1 MKKDFLNDFQKRT
14 GICLNSVQQQAVYH
28 VGKPLLLL
36 ACPGSGKT
44 TTMITKIAYLI
55 EERNIHP
62 NRIKAITFSKFSAND
77 MQKRYSHLFS
87 HLPSVSFSTIH
98 SLAFEIVRT
107 SFYQRNITYQLIE
120 GNVQT
125 NELNKRTI
133 LKNIFR
139 QKNEEHIT
147 EDQMEELITFIS
159 FLKNEL
165 VPKEEWQK
173 IAPKIPKV
181 TEIVESYEQ
190 FKQSST
196 TNVLLDFD
204 DMLTIAYNLLKED
217 KNLRQLFQRK
227 FDFILTDE
235 SQDTSKV
242 QHKIVELLVE
252 EHKNLCVVA
261 DDDQSIYRFRGAD
274 PSYLLNF
281 KSIYPN
287 ADILYMEQ
295 NYRSTKDIVTKTNQF
310 IKINTKRYPKE
321 MFTENEQLEPIKI
334 QTLSDYVY
342 QNKYVL
348 EKIKGIPKDE
358 TVAILYRNHFSSIP
372 FINLIEKEGLSFS
385 IKDNDQKFFR
395 SWVVEDV
402 LNFMRLSFND
412 KKVDL
417 FMSVALKMNTY
428 LTKNQLQLLQLKPQE
443 QSCFDF
449 FIEHSQTKT
458 YQLQPLRK
466 AKKIV
471 EQLKKQSPLLAIE
484 EIRTNLG
491 YEKSLEKSSEIMG
504 YNIDQLKSILNL
516 LEEISDGLKT
526 LEEFAKRLTSLRE
539 TIQQASFTN
548 SNLTL
553 STFHSSK
560 GLEFDHVFII
570 DAMDGIIPSKEEKN
584 DSDLLAES
592 ARLFYVAMTRA
603 KKHLEILTYKEKNM
617 KKVTESEFVT
627 RMNRLLNNTKFL
639 EKDFQSGRL
648 EEGLLI
654 KEKQNSNV
662 FRKKSEIKIGQAIE
676 HKVFGS
682 GIVLLLND
690 ELIEIQFNNGMK
702 KTLSLMLCLER
713 GILSSC

>member
-204 DMLTIAYNLLKED
+204 DMLTIAYNLLKKD